1 MTKRALVLTLV
12 LCFSALLG
20 AQAPIVENEIVQL
33 SGGVHIS
40 TRDNVQVSADRAEFN
55 QKTGEVLL
63 IGNIV
68 LRQNLRPATQQI
80 TPTNDAGAPFP
91 QPKEVTMRVRGNFHL
106 SVGDLTVSA
115 EEADINGLTGEM
127 ALRGNVRLTNP
138 QWAGK
143 QLFK

>member
-1 MTKRALVLTLV
+1 MFKHALMLALVIGS
-12 LCFSALLG
+12 SALLG
-20 AQAPIVENEIVQL
+20 AQAPKVEGDIVHM
-33 SGGVHIS
+33 SGGVYVS

-63 IGNIV
+63 TGNVV
-68 LRQNLRPATQQI
+68 LRQELRPATQQI
-80 TPTNDAGAPFP
+80 KATNNAGAPFP
-91 QPKEVTMRVRGNFHL
+91 ALKEVTMRVRGNFQI
-106 SVGDLTVSA
+106 SVGNLNVSA

-143 QLFK
+143 QLFQ